1 MDKQF
6 IRDLL
11 DFWASAI
18 LLICMLIITKKGWA
32 GRNMLILVFIS
43 AVISWYLLSGL
54 WPLLINLLVIL
65 LSKLWLLDSSF
76 IVDYNWNFRTIM
88 NTIFTIVGFYFWLYV
103 VDKETFFEA
112 FDFVKNNKLFKKKE
126 GNLDDNK

>member
-1 MDKQF
+1 
-6 IRDLL
+6 
-11 DFWASAI
+11 
-18 LLICMLIITKKGWA
+18 
-32 GRNMLILVFIS
+32 
-43 AVISWYLLSGL
+43 
-54 WPLLINLLVIL
+54 
-65 LSKLWLLDSSF
+65 
-76 IVDYNWNFRTIM
+76 M